1 MIKINNKIKKILKRY
16 YDKKYDYYKENKINK
31 KRIRNSIGFTN
42 IKSVDN
48 GYLILKSNEVAKL
61 IEVKA
66 IDLSLTS
73 KEEKDIFFNSLK
85 SLYQINGLNLKC
97 YKLDEKINLNSN
109 KENLD
114 KLINKYKGTKK
125 ELLLN
130 ENRKL
135 IIGF

>member
-1 MIKINNKIKKILKRY
+1 MIKINNKIKKKLKRY

-73 KEEKDIFFNSLK
+73 KEEKDIFFN
-85 SLYQINGLNLKC
+85 
-97 YKLDEKINLNSN
+97 
-109 KENLD
+109 
-114 KLINKYKGTKK
+114 
-125 ELLLN
+125 
-130 ENRKL
+130 
-135 IIGF
+135 

>member
-1 MIKINNKIKKILKRY
+1 MIKINNKIKKKLKRY

-31 KRIRNSIGFTN
+31 KRIRNSIDFTN

-109 KENLD
+109 KENLEHI
-114 KLINKYKGTKK
+114 KIYK
-125 ELLLN
+125 
-130 ENRKL
+130 
-135 IIGF
+135 IIILSM